1 MEFEIQINEIGGVS
15 MLIVDRFEGDQVV
28 IEYGGTT
35 FNFPR
40 ALLPPEVK
48 ESDVITISISVDQT
62 ITKERRQKGEEMIK
76 GFFDS

>member
-1 MEFEIQINEIGGVS
+1 MDIS
-15 MLIVDRFEGDQVV
+15 MLIVDRFEGDWAV

-40 ALLPPEVK
+40 SLLPLDVK

-62 ITKERRQKGEEMIK
+62 ITNERRQKGEEIMK
-76 GFFDS
+76 DFFDR